1 MNNDNGKIILR
12 LRIGNSELQLE
23 GSRQNILE
31 MIEKDLPKIFEAI
44 SKAEIF
50 KDKEEHLPPPLT
62 QQEEG
67 FPTPHNLAEPY
78 PSISAKSCPE
88 AILQL
93 LSTPWGKKKPR
104 TLSEIKEVL
113 EANALHYSNKVV
125 GFTLTRL
132 TKKQKV
138 RRWKTEQGYVYT
150 LASSSV
156 EEGLMEASSNV

>member
-1 MNNDNGKIILR
+1 MSSNNGKIILR
-12 LRIGNSELQLE
+12 LRVGCSELQLE

-44 SKAEIF
+44 SKVEVF
-50 KDKEEHLPPPLT
+50 KGKEEYHKPLT
-62 QQEEG
+62 QQEESFSTSYG
-67 FPTPHNLAEPY
+67 LAESY
-78 PSISAKSCPE
+78 PQISAKSCSE

-113 EANALHYSNKVV
+113 DANALHYSNKVV

-138 RRWKTEQGYVYT
+138 RRWKTEHGYVYT
-150 LASSSV
+150 LTSSGA
-156 EEGLMEASSNV
+156 EEGLREVTSDA

>member
-1 MNNDNGKIILR
+1 MNNDSGKIILR
-12 LRIGNSELQLE
+12 LKIGNSELQLE

-50 KDKEEHLPPPLT
+50 KGKEEYPSPLT
-62 QQEEG
+62 KQEES
-67 FPTPHNLAEPY
+67 FPVSHNLSEPY

-88 AILQL
+88 AVVQL
-93 LSTPWGKKKPR
+93 LSTSWGKKKPR

-113 EANALHYSNKVV
+113 DANALHYSNKVI

-138 RRWKTEQGYVYT
+138 RRWKTEHGYVYT
-150 LASSSV
+150 LASSGV
-156 EEGLMEASSNV
+156 EEGLTEAPFNV